1 MLIPGAVRLS
11 AKTGEGIAELH
22 ARIAEQLQKTYAPVT
37 FVLPFDRFGLVG
49 QIRPLG
55 RVINEEYTD
64 TGLELTVVLA
74 NADRD
79 RLVSKYGKEILKGEV
94 RSPNKHAG
102 IVCKRHQLNRER
114 KLQFMQKAKVWEN
127 VKEYALLTLG
137 TVIMTIGIYFFKF
150 PNHFS
155 TGGVSGMAVVL
166 SHYIPNFTNGDFVM
180 LINVLLLIVGY
191 IVLGK
196 GFGGR
201 TTYVSLLM
209 SGLTW
214 GLERIIPMNAPM
226 TSQPLMELIFAVSL
240 PAVGSAILFNLDASS
255 GGTDIVAMILR
266 KYTSLNIGRALMCSD
281 LIITLMAC
289 VAFGM
294 ETGLFCILGLVIKSL
309 LVDMVLENINT
320 HKYFHIITTKPR
332 EIEQYI
338 TNVLKRG
345 ATELHGEGAYTHEG
359 RTVLMTVMKRHEAIM
374 LRKYVKMVDPHA
386 FVLIMNTGE
395 IIGKGFRGTN

>member
-1 MLIPGAVRLS
+1 
-11 AKTGEGIAELH
+11 
-22 ARIAEQLQKTYAPVT
+22 
-37 FVLPFDRFGLVG
+37 
-49 QIRPLG
+49 
-55 RVINEEYTD
+55 
-64 TGLELTVVLA
+64 
-74 NADRD
+74 
-79 RLVSKYGKEILKGEV
+79 
-94 RSPNKHAG
+94 
-102 IVCKRHQLNRER
+102 
-114 KLQFMQKAKVWEN
+114 MQKAKVREN

-137 TVIMTIGIYFFKF
+137 TVIMTLGIYFFKF

-155 TGGVSGMAVVL
+155 TGGVSGMAVIL

-180 LINVLLLIVGY
+180 MINVLLLIVGY
-191 IVLGK
+191 VVLGK